1 MFLVTSESNY
11 FNDTVKTALIRMNKF
26 QLFDSVKI
34 NEAIALSNGGTASEG
49 TVGAI
54 VEIFN
59 EETKPT

>member
-34 NEAIALSNGGTASEG
+34 NEAIALSNGGTTSEG
-49 TVGAI
+49 TVGVI